1 MPGTKP
7 ARSPA
12 TRPPIKSKLDK
23 VNSMVT
29 GLQAKLEE
37 TQRRADELHSKAE
50 RLHSAID
57 QLKGKAHER
66 APISGSLRKSQI
78 R

>member
-50 RLHSAID
+50 RLHSACS
-57 QLKGKAHER
+57 R
-66 APISGSLRKSQI
+66 
-78 R
+78 